1 MDTYELAR
9 LRGDIALLARTPN
22 KAREIVQ
29 TLTETDWEYVIGEQ
43 DEPHVECLICKNLY
57 LPGHYDILSCHFN
70 MCHDCREKRGWDNRK
85 TLNKEN
91 RKFHFN
97 LERAR
102 VKGLPATLT
111 FPEWIMT
118 LEHFQWK
125 CAICQ
130 INPYQVEDHFVPL
143 IHSGGTTRGNII
155 PLCRACD
162 KHKGWKLPGEIT
174 GLSQDAIQ
182 RVYTYLQ
189 QFS

>member
-111 FPEWIMT
+111 LFIVEVQREETSFLFVALVTSTKGGNFPVKSLDSLKMLYSVYIPTSSNFPE
-118 LEHFQWK
+118 
-125 CAICQ
+125 
-130 INPYQVEDHFVPL
+130 
-143 IHSGGTTRGNII
+143 S
-155 PLCRACD
+155 
-162 KHKGWKLPGEIT
+162 
-174 GLSQDAIQ
+174 
-182 RVYTYLQ
+182 
-189 QFS
+189 